1 MKCSKCGWQTRIEQ
15 EHLGVNE
22 QNLPIIKTYAYCDRC
37 RIRYECE
44 NINNNTER
52 KKHSALSV
60 WALILSLLGCTSFI
74 GGLLALIDL
83 FMNDKSKKHIGSW
96 FALIFCGLFILTGGG
111 LFGCSLILGSSD
123 SGSVEKESSIEYYVT
138 YEEPKGYYEEGDYF
152 EKGNLRI
159 SINSVDLNFNDYD
172 DEYGFYAPADGMK
185 YVCVQFT
192 YENIGDSDAYV
203 SIYDYNCYADGTLME
218 QTYYFNND
226 FVNANISSG
235 RNITFSTFYC
245 VPVDATE
252 IELEYNEMFSMS
264 DEKIIIKLQ

>member
-1 MKCSKCGWQTRIEQ
+1 MENGSKTENYVYGYANNQIQT
-15 EHLGVNE
+15 
-22 QNLPIIKTYAYCDRC
+22 
-37 RIRYECE
+37 
-44 NINNNTER
+44 
-52 KKHSALSV
+52 KKHS
-60 WALILSLLGCTSFI
+60 ILSILSFIFTLLGFTSII
-74 GGLLALIDL
+74 GFVMACIDL
-83 FMNDKSKKHIGSW
+83 LIHNKTKKHIFSW
-96 FALIFCGLFILTGGG
+96 I
-111 LFGCSLILGSSD
+111 SLILGFLFAIIFMGFFGLICIIALSD
-123 SGSVEKESSIEYYVT
+123 SGSVEEESSIEYYVT

-152 EKGNLRI
+152 ETGDLRI

-218 QTYYFNND
+218 QTYYFNDD